1 MQLCSVLHEH
11 AFEQLDRQAMHNDML
26 VGQLGRELE
35 NGRLLRLASR
45 LAMVCERSTEED
57 LEAQWSETGK
67 QPSSLWLWSACSH
80 CEQPGLLLNAALF
93 AKVWAA
99 V

>member
-1 MQLCSVLHEH
+1 
-11 AFEQLDRQAMHNDML
+11 MHNDML
-26 VGQLGRELE
+26 LGQLSRELE

-67 QPSSLWLWSACSH
+67 QPTLPWLWPACSH
-80 CEQPGLLLNAALF
+80 CGQLLVWRWHSGLACG
-93 AKVWAA
+93 
-99 V
+99 